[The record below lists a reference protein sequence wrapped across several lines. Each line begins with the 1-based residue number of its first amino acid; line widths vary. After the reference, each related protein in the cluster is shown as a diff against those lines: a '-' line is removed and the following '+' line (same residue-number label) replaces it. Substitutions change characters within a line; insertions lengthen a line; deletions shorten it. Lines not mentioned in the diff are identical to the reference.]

1 LAVEYSVVFGFPF
14 DVQFLLLH
22 SAWPPIP
29 VVVNNR
35 FFVVNS
41 GLVVVKSELVQKEG

>member
-1 LAVEYSVVFGFPF
+1 LAVECSVGFGCPF
-14 DVQFLLLH
+14 DVQFLLLP
-22 SAWPPIP
+22 SVWPPIF